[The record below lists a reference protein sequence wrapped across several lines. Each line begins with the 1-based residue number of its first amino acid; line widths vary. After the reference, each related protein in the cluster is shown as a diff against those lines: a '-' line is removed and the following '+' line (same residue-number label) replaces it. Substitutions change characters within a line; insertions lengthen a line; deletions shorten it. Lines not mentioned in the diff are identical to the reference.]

1 MAGEKIIEALE
12 LGMEDLEVVRDWR
25 KVKAANPNAAQP
37 DRNPVYLAL
46 NNISAEQHVLNTVQ
60 KIPAAALQDALLV
73 LPFSKL
79 SALFTF
85 LNIWADREWNVPLT
99 CRVLFFIL
107 KTHHRQIVASKMM
120 RPMLDSIRASL
131 RRVLARQK
139 DEMGFNLSA
148 LQFIGNQI
156 QEQSTADYVDE
167 ETWEEQQT
175 SKGTG
180 KKRQF
185 VNVA

>member
-1 MAGEKIIEALE
+1 
-12 LGMEDLEVVRDWR
+12 
-25 KVKAANPNAAQP
+25 
-37 DRNPVYLAL
+37 
-46 NNISAEQHVLNTVQ
+46 
-60 KIPAAALQDALLV
+60 
-73 LPFSKL
+73 
-79 SALFTF
+79 
-85 LNIWADREWNVPLT
+85 
-99 CRVLFFIL
+99 
-107 KTHHRQIVASKMM
+107 MM

-156 QEQSTADYVDE
+156 QEQSTADYIDE
-167 ETWEEQQT
+167 ETWEEKQA

-185 VNVA
+185 VSVA